1 MELVILA
8 IARFRSDQ
16 KEAMSKNFVNLA
28 QRLTENGH
36 HVVTVSPTGFRS
48 HIKVEQHTFRDES
61 RYESL
66 FEGLMNLIYLCRE
79 LNRLIEQTNSAKVNL
94 HIATPIE
101 LLVVFFFL
109 NSRYQKQTTLSI
121 WQSYLTLEEVRNNK
135 NYFLQN
141 WFKYLHLF
149 LFNSFVSAPLY
160 KSLLDNFCQAI
171 VHSKYQKLQLSSQS
185 NLPIYFIQN
194 GVFSEN
200 FSRPILAKKT
210 QKMSLLYIGHSKP
223 SKGVDALIE
232 LAAILKKRE
241 CINFDLT
248 LCLSG
253 FGDQKNI
260 EKLVSKY
267 DLQHQTEFK
276 ENIDI
281 SVEMARADLL
291 ILPLRTCVG
300 TSLTPNLIV
309 EAVSCGLPIAIPYF
323 EQLSDVTQFGSNAI
337 KIDLDDL
344 EASARAIENGFKLG
358 QLDQM
363 SRNQI
368 KQFKARYTLESFVS
382 GYTRTLGLG

>member
-28 QRLTENGH
+28 QCLTENGH
-36 HVVTVSPTGFRS
+36 HVVTVTPTEFRS
-48 HIKVEQHTFRDES
+48 HIKVEQHTFRNES

-79 LNRLIEQTNSAKVNL
+79 LNRLIEKTNSAKVNL

-109 NSRYQKQTTLSI
+109 KSRYQKQTTLSI
-121 WQSYLTLEEVRNNK
+121 WQSYLTFDEVRNNK
-135 NYFLQN
+135 HYFFRN
-141 WFKYLHLF
+141 WFKYLHLL
-149 LFNSFVSAPLY
+149 LFNSFISAPLY
-160 KSLLDNFCQAI
+160 KRLLDNFCQAI
-171 VHSKYQKLQLSSQS
+171 VHSNYQKFQLSSLS
-185 NLPIYFIQN
+185 HLPVYFIQN
-194 GVFSEN
+194 GVFSEH
-200 FSRPILAKKT
+200 FSRPIPAKKT
-210 QKMSLLYIGHSKP
+210 QRMSLLYIGHSKP

-241 CINFDLT
+241 CIDFDLT

-253 FGDQKNI
+253 FGDQANI
-260 EKLVSKY
+260 EKLVSKHE
-267 DLQHQTEFK
+267 LHHQIEFK
-276 ENIDI
+276 ESIDI
-281 SVEMARADLL
+281 SVEMASADLL
-291 ILPLRTCVG
+291 VLPLRTCVG

-309 EAVSCGLPIAIPYF
+309 EAVSCGLPIAIPDF
-323 EQLSDVTQFGSNAI
+323 KQLSDVIQFGSNAI
-337 KIDLDDL
+337 EIDLDDL
-344 EASARAIENGFKLG
+344 EASASAIENGFKLG

-368 KQFKARYTLESFVS
+368 EQFKVRYTLESFVS
-382 GYTRTLGLG
+382 GYARTLGLG